1 MTAGCA
7 LDWICSTR
15 PGTYRSPVRVRVRY
29 KKSGKLRFISAI
41 DLGRVWER
49 ALRKADLP
57 IAFSEGF
64 TPHPKISFADALPLG
79 YASTGEYAE
88 LAFALPVALDRAVGA
103 LNVAFPQGLA
113 VLDAVEVAE
122 GAPKLATWLRASCWD
137 VAYPEAGGLGH
148 SGSPPDPP
156 DCRGTP
162 PDPLAEAVD
171 AVRAAEA
178 LPATRERKGLPV
190 TIDLRPAIHQIFNRG
205 ACVRVT
211 LHHLEPLVRPL
222 HVHLALRSFHPGL
235 PNATLYT
242 RVAQGTPVDEGL
254 IEVLSGQLVPPHP
267 EPTPP
272 ESARHL
278 SAPGRLT

>member
-1 MTAGCA
+1 M
-7 LDWICSTR
+7 
-15 PGTYRSPVRVRVRY
+15 RVRVRY

-79 YASTGEYAE
+79 YASMGEYAE
-88 LAFALPVALDRAVGA
+88 LAFAVPVALDRAVGA
-103 LNVAFPQGLA
+103 LNVAFPHGLA
-113 VLDAVEVAE
+113 VLGAVEVAE

-137 VAYPEAGGLGH
+137 VTYPEASGLGH
-148 SGSPPDPP
+148 
-156 DCRGTP
+156 RGPP

-190 TIDLRPAIHQIFNRG
+190 TIDLRPAIHQISSCG

-211 LHHLEPLVRPL
+211 LHHLEPLVRPMQ
-222 HVHLALRSFHPGL
+222 VHLALRSFHPGM
-235 PNATLYT
+235 PDATLII

-254 IEVLSGQLVPPHP
+254 IEALSGQLVPPHP
-267 EPTPP
+267 EPTRP

-278 SAPGRLT
+278 SALGRLT